1 VGLPFFY
8 VQYPKFML
16 LAEIIKEKIQ
26 KEGPL
31 SFRDFMDIAL
41 YHPSLGYYNSDKNKI
56 GQSGDYY
63 TSPVLSALF
72 GTMIGK
78 QIEEMWHLLEKR
90 PFTIV
95 EFGAGTGALCADILN
110 HLKKNDTLY
119 QELRYCIIEKSSSM
133 QQREKSL
140 LHEKVSWHNSISE
153 IPNLNGCVLS
163 NELLD
168 NFPVHKVMM
177 KEELMEV
184 FVDYKNG
191 FVEKLFPASKQ
202 ILHYFLEQ
210 NIVLPEGYSTEVN
223 LQAIDWLTEIA
234 SSLKNGFVLTVDYG
248 FTAEELYNA
257 ARNSGTL
264 VCFKD
269 HQVNYLP
276 YSNIGEQ
283 DITVHVNFSALD
295 HWGKKNGLELTG
307 FTTQN
312 HFLRSL
318 GLMNY
323 LRDMELSATDEQSRE
338 SIFQI
343 NKLLLDMGNKFK
355 VLIQQ
360 KGVKGK
366 LLSGIQF
373 SIPIHT

>member
-16 LAEIIKEKIQ
+16 LTEVIQEKIQ

-31 SFRDFMDIAL
+31 PFRDFMDLAL

-56 GQSGDYY
+56 GKTGDYY
-63 TSPVLSALF
+63 TSPVLSSLF
-72 GTMIGK
+72 GAMIAK
-78 QIEEMWHLLEKR
+78 QIEEMWHLLDKN

-95 EFGAGTGALCADILN
+95 EYGAGTGALCADILD
-110 HLKKNDTLY
+110 HLKKNAPLY
-119 QELRYCIIEKSSSM
+119 DQLNYCIIEKSSTM
-133 QQREKSL
+133 RHQEQRL

-153 IPNLNGCVLS
+153 IRDLTGCVLS

-168 NFPVHKVMM
+168 NFPVHKVVM
-177 KEELMEV
+177 KKELMEV
-184 FVDYKNG
+184 FVDYQNG
-191 FVEKLFPASKQ
+191 FVETLRPASKQ
-202 ILHYFLEQ
+202 LLDYFLQ
-210 NIVLPEGYSTEVN
+210 LNIVLPEGYSTEVN
-223 LQAIDWLTEIA
+223 LSAINWITEIA
-234 SSLKNGFVLTVDYG
+234 DNLKNGFVLTIDYG
-248 FTAEELYNA
+248 FSAEELYKA
-257 ARNSGTL
+257 TRNSGTM

-269 HQVNYLP
+269 HKVNYLP

-295 HWGKKNGLELTG
+295 HWGKKKGLELTG

-323 LRDMELSATDEQSRE
+323 LRNMELSATDEESRD

-360 KGVKGK
+360 KGVKSK
-366 LLSGIQF
+366 FLSGTQF
-373 SIPIHT
+373 SIPINT

>member
-1 VGLPFFY
+1 
-8 VQYPKFML
+8 ML
-16 LAEIIKEKIQ
+16 LSEVIKEKIQ

-31 SFRDFMDIAL
+31 SFYDFMDLAL

-56 GQSGDYY
+56 GKNGDYY
-63 TSPVLSALF
+63 TSPVLSSLF
-72 GTMIGK
+72 GAMIGT
-78 QIEEMWHLLEKR
+78 QIEEMWHMLDKK
-90 PFTIV
+90 PFTVV
-95 EFGAGTGALCADILN
+95 EYGAGTGALCSDILG
-110 HLKKNDTLY
+110 HLKKNSPLY
-119 QELRYCIIEKSSSM
+119 DQLNYCIIEKSSTM
-133 QQREKSL
+133 RHQEQRL

-153 IPNLNGCVLS
+153 IPDLTGCVLS

-184 FVDYKNG
+184 FIDYDNG
-191 FVEKLFPASKQ
+191 FVERLRPASKQ
-202 ILHYFLEQ
+202 LLDYFLQQ

-223 LQAIDWLTEIA
+223 LQAIDWIIGIA
-234 SSLKNGFVLTVDYG
+234 ANLKQGFVLTIDYG
-248 FTAEELYNA
+248 FTAGELYNA
-257 ARNSGTL
+257 SRSSGTL

-269 HQVNYLP
+269 HNVNYSP
-276 YSNIGEQ
+276 YSNVGQQ
-283 DITVHVNFSALD
+283 DITVQVNFSALD

-323 LRDMELSATDEQSRE
+323 LRNLELSATDEKSRA

-360 KGVKGK
+360 KGVKSK
-366 LLSGIQF
+366 FLSGTQF
-373 SIPIHT
+373 SIPINT